1 MALETRVDE
10 LLKLDDFYPDAAA
23 SFQPSVRSA
32 AGTSR
37 TFTERLRPACL
48 AGRSS
53 TQQSHIRHR
62 SDRLL
67 RVLRGLSRNSHSDLS
82 DSRTSRID
90 SQMSGNSPGSM
101 TSDRELYVDL
111 KMHARESSTRGS
123 DSMMNSLN
131 SFISCLFANGRQ
143 FLRLRRH

>member
-23 SFQPSVRSA
+23 SFPPSVRSA

-48 AGRSS
+48 AGEIIGS
-53 TQQSHIRHR
+53 THR

-67 RVLRGLSRNSHSDLS
+67 REFR
-82 DSRTSRID
+82 
-90 SQMSGNSPGSM
+90 SPI
-101 TSDRELYVDL
+101 
-111 KMHARESSTRGS
+111 KES
-123 DSMMNSLN
+123 LP
-131 SFISCLFANGRQ
+131 I
-143 FLRLRRH
+143 H